1 MTKEEAFSA
10 MGTLMPTIIKR
21 YNRET
26 IVVDV
31 DMQLMI
37 KKLWE
42 QFLFPKG
49 QLNIAGCKECVE
61 HAMDVIYSYYEREYP
76 KYLSTLTTESEAV
89 NMNENAPED
98 PTDLPTSSSADEP
111 IEVKPKKKTN
121 GRK

>member
-10 MGTLMPTIIKR
+10 MGTLMPMIIKR

-26 IVVDV
+26 VVVDV

-37 KKLWE
+37 KKVWE

-49 QLNIAGCKECVE
+49 QLNIAGCGPCVE
-61 HAMDVIYSYYEREYP
+61 NAMDVIYSYYEREYP
-76 KYLSTLTTESEAV
+76 KYISTLTTEPATESESAT
-89 NMNENAPED
+89 ED
-98 PTDLPTSSSADEP
+98 STDLPTSSPADEP
-111 IEVKPKKKTN
+111 KEVKPRKKTN